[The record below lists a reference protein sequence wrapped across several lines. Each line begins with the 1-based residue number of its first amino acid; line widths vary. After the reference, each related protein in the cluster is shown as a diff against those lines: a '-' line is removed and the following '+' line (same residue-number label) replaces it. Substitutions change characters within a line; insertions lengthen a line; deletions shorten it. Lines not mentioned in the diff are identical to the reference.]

1 MSEILLEAIKNIFT
15 VTNILMAAGG
25 TFVGIIFGALPGF
38 TAAMGVA
45 VLLPITFGMPP
56 ASGLIL
62 LGALFGGAMYGG
74 SISAILINTPG
85 TPSAAATVLDGHPMA
100 KKGWRRSLAGSRV
113 CLVPGR
119 IFGVTVLLLLLHPC
133 KDIFNVWTSRVFS
146 AGRIWFNGDCINKRE
161 VSNKGLMAG
170 VFGLL
175 VSTIGMD
182 PLMGTPRF
190 TMGVVNLIDGVKL
203 VPAMIGLFSIPETLN
218 IISSY
223 INDDSVNLVNMK
235 EFRKIKI
242 GFPSWD
248 HIKRH
253 AVIYL
258 KSSVIG
264 TYVGMLPGAGGSIAS
279 FMAYNEAKRS
289 SKHPEKFG
297 TGISEGI
304 AAAES
309 ANNAMAGGALIPMLT
324 LGVPGDSVAA
334 IIMGG
339 LMVHGLEPG
348 AQLFARNG
356 DIAYTFILA
365 LYLANIMMLLF
376 GIYCAPYF
384 TIVTNTP
391 KHILSVCVMLLT
403 VIGAY
408 ALRGNIF
415 DVYVMVAFGFIG
427 YFLKC
432 SGFPIVPVVLGIIL
446 GPIAEK
452 GLNSTITI
460 SYGENILLFM
470 LSRPISLIL
479 IVFTVLSVGVPLY
492 HRIRRTKKE
501 ATESTD

>member
-1 MSEILLEAIKNIFT
+1 MGEVFLQAVSNVFTINNI
-15 VTNILMAAGG
+15 IMAALG
-25 TFVGIIFGALPGF
+25 TCLGILFGALPGF

-45 VLLPITFGMPP
+45 VLLPLTFGMHP
-56 ASGLIL
+56 STGLIL

-100 KKGWRRSLAGSRV
+100 KKGKAGEALREAVFASF
-113 CLVPGR
+113 LGG
-119 IFGVTVLLLLLHPC
+119 IFGVTVLLFFAPPLSRISLMFGPPEYFLLA
-133 KDIFNVWTSRVFS
+133 VFGLTVIAS
-146 AGRIWFNGDCINKRE
+146 
-161 VSNKGLMAG
+161 VSEKSLIKGLMAG
-170 VFGLL
+170 VFGLI
-175 VSTIGMD
+175 VSTIGVD
-182 PLMGTPRF
+182 PLLGRPRF
-190 TMGVVNLIDGVKL
+190 TMGIVNLIDGVQL
-203 VPAMIGLFSIPETLN
+203 VPAMIGLFSIPETLAM
-218 IISSY
+218 ISSY
-223 INDDSVNLVNMK
+223 INDDTVNLLSFD
-235 EFRKIKI
+235 EIRKIKV

-253 AVIYL
+253 AAIYL
-258 KSSVIG
+258 KSSMIG

-289 SKHPEKFG
+289 SKHPELFG

-334 IIMGG
+334 IMMGG
-339 LMVHGLEPG
+339 LLVHGLIPG
-348 AQLFARNG
+348 AQLFTQHA
-356 DIAYTFILA
+356 DITYTFILA
-365 LYLANIMMLLF
+365 LYLANVMMLLF

-384 TIVTNTP
+384 TIVTRTP

-408 ALRGNIF
+408 ALRGNVF

-427 YFLKC
+427 YILK
-432 SGFPIVPVVLGIIL
+432 SYGFPIVPIVLGIIL

-452 GLNSTITI
+452 GINGTLAIAH
-460 SYGENILLFM
+460 GENVLLFM

-479 IVFTVLSVGVPLY
+479 IIFTLLSVGVPVY
-492 HRIRRTKKE
+492 RMIKE
-501 ATESTD
+501 GQ